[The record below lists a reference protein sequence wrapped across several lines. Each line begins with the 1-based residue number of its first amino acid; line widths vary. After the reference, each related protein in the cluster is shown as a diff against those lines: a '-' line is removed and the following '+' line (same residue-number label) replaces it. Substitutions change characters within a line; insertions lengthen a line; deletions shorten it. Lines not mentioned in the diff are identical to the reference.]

1 VPNRRI
7 DQGFPGTLRFRPG
20 FFYKE
25 RMMKIALVAG
35 GRSGIGA
42 AIANALATRLG
53 MRVIAAGLPPPAG
66 DPPGVEAAD
75 LDVRDPAGI
84 AKLVG
89 GLDRLDTLVNAAGI
103 IKRSAEHEPE
113 SFAEVVDVNLVGMM
127 RLSVACRDRLAASGG
142 SVVNIAS
149 MLSLFGSGVSPGY
162 SASKGGVVQLTKSLA
177 IAWAPLGIRVN
188 AVLPGWIRTDLTR
201 PLRDDP
207 ERERTILA
215 RTPMGRWGEPAD
227 VVGPVLFL
235 AGPDAGFVT
244 GATLTVD
251 GGYAAM

>member
-1 VPNRRI
+1 
-7 DQGFPGTLRFRPG
+7 
-20 FFYKE
+20 
-25 RMMKIALVAG
+25 MKTALVAG

-42 AIANALATRLG
+42 AIAAALASRLG
-53 MRVIAAGLPPPAG
+53 MRVIAAGLSPPSG
-66 DPPGVEAAD
+66 DPPGIEAAD

-84 AKLVG
+84 ARLVG
-89 GLDRLDTLVNAAGI
+89 GLDRIDTLVNAAGI

-127 RLSVACRDRLAASGG
+127 RLSVACRDRLASAGG

-162 SASKGGVVQLTKSLA
+162 SASKGGVMQLTKSLA

-235 AGPDAGFVT
+235 AGPDAAFVT

>member
-1 VPNRRI
+1 M
-7 DQGFPGTLRFRPG
+7 TT
-20 FFYKE
+20 KT
-25 RMMKIALVAG
+25 ALVVG

-42 AIANALATRLG
+42 AIAAALSQRLG
-53 MRVIAAGLPPPAG
+53 MRVVAAGLPAPAS
-66 DPPGVEAAD
+66 DPPLHETVD
-75 LDVRDPAGI
+75 LDVRDTAGI
-84 AKLVG
+84 ARLVAT
-89 GLDRLDTLVNAAGI
+89 LDRLDTLVNAAGI
-103 IKRSAEHEPE
+103 IRRSAEHDPE
-113 SFAEVVDVNLVGMM
+113 TFAEVVDVNLVGMM

-142 SVVNIAS
+142 SIVNIAS

-188 AVLPGWIRTDLTR
+188 AVLPGWIRTELTR

-215 RTPMGRWGEPAD
+215 RTPMARWGEPAD
-227 VVGPVLFL
+227 LVGPVLFL
-235 AGPDAGFVT
+235 AGPDAAFVT
-244 GATLTVD
+244 GATLAVD

>member
-1 VPNRRI
+1 
-7 DQGFPGTLRFRPG
+7 
-20 FFYKE
+20 
-25 RMMKIALVAG
+25 MMTKTALVSG

-42 AIANALATRLG
+42 AIAVALARRLG
-53 MRVIAAGLPPPAG
+53 MRVVAAGLPAPSADPPA
-66 DPPGVEAAD
+66 VEAVD

-84 AKLVG
+84 ARLVA
-89 GLDRLDTLVNAAGI
+89 GLDRLDVLVNAAGI
-103 IKRSAEHEPE
+103 IRRSAEHDPDV
-113 SFAEVVDVNLVGMM
+113 FAEVVDVNLVGMM
-127 RLSVACRDRLAASGG
+127 RLSSACRDQLSAAGG
-142 SVVNIAS
+142 SIVNIAS

-201 PLRDDP
+201 PLQEDAA
-207 ERERTILA
+207 RERTILA

-235 AGPDAGFVT
+235 AGPDAAFVT
-244 GATLTVD
+244 GATLAVD

>member
-1 VPNRRI
+1 M
-7 DQGFPGTLRFRPG
+7 T
-20 FFYKE
+20 KT
-25 RMMKIALVAG
+25 ALVSG

-42 AIANALATRLG
+42 AIAGALAQRLG
-53 MRVIAAGLPPPAG
+53 MRVIAAGLPAPSADPPA
-66 DPPGVEAAD
+66 VEAVD
-75 LDVRDPAGI
+75 LDVRDPAGV
-84 AKLVG
+84 ARLVA
-89 GLDRLDTLVNAAGI
+89 GLDRLDVLVNAAGI
-103 IKRSAEHEPE
+103 IRRSAEHDPDV
-113 SFAEVVDVNLVGMM
+113 FAEVVDVNLVGMM
-127 RLSVACRDRLAASGG
+127 RLSSACRDRLSAAGG
-142 SVVNIAS
+142 SIVNIAS

-201 PLRDDP
+201 PLQEDAA
-207 ERERTILA
+207 RERTILA

-235 AGPDAGFVT
+235 AGPDAAFVT
-244 GATLTVD
+244 GATLAVD